1 MLSRE
6 EIVSYGL
13 LDDVKN
19 HLDVTWSDEA
29 TDRKYLGFIASGMA
43 YLDKKAG
50 EEMDYAKDGD
60 GRTLLLEYVRYF
72 RDGALD
78 VFENNYLHLL
88 TAMQNERRVKA
99 YVAEKTPLSAGE

>member
-6 EIVSYGL
+6 EIISSGL
-13 LDDVKN
+13 LADVEN
-19 HLDVTWSDEA
+19 QLDVTWNDEA

-60 GRTLLLEYVRYF
+60 GRTLLLEYVRYA
-72 RDGALD
+72 RDGAMD
-78 VFENNYLHLL
+78 VFETNYLHLL
-88 TAMQNERRVKA
+88 LSMQNDRKVKA
-99 YVAEKTPLSAGE
+99 YAAAQNAVSSGE

>member
-6 EIVSYGL
+6 EIISFGL
-13 LDDVKN
+13 LDDVEN
-19 HLDVTWSDEA
+19 QLDVTWSDEA

-60 GRTLLLEYVRYF
+60 GRTLLLEYVRYV

-78 VFENNYLHLL
+78 VFETNYLHLL
-88 TAMQNERRVKA
+88 LSMQNDRKVKA
-99 YVAEKTPLSAGE
+99 YAAAQTPLSAGE